1 MEMPMSHHGAACPEV
16 KNSAVLDPARRAIQ
30 SAGMNEA
37 TIEATMMPQS
47 SGVNMRALISERV
60 ARRAAR
66 DGALRP
72 AARGKIARV
81 LLRFTLA
88 VMALMCAAWLAG
100 LLLER
105 LRRR

>member
-1 MEMPMSHHGAACPEV
+1 
-16 KNSAVLDPARRAIQ
+16 
-30 SAGMNEA
+30 
-37 TIEATMMPQS
+37 
-47 SGVNMRALISERV
+47 
-60 ARRAAR
+60 
-66 DGALRP
+66 
-72 AARGKIARV
+72 V